1 MEPDWQKRYYITTY
15 NENKHYSFADDHVI
29 IADWKDNLQKEYL
42 HYKTRQ
48 KILEWEY
55 HQKNMR

>member
-1 MEPDWQKRYYITTY
+1 MEPDWHKMYCFTTCK
-15 NENKHYSFADDHVI
+15 ENMHCSFADDHVI
-29 IADWKDNLQKEYL
+29 IADWKDNLQREYL
-42 HYKTRQ
+42 HYKTQQ